1 MSFASTVIYGTP
13 AGFGG
18 LQIVHR
24 NVDKLVDNA
33 SFACIIVDVSVGY
46 GGLPCLPKKQAYL
59 PKLLKS
65 LNCILFR

>member
-46 GGLPCLPKKQAYL
+46 GALLCLP
-59 PKLLKS
+59 
-65 LNCILFR
+65 